1 MEVRSSCFSWV
12 CSSDQ
17 LIHMLYKYYNT
28 QNIQILWYNQMFFQ
42 GVEHL
47 EMPVDK
53 KEELKWKS
61 HLPSVTRMVV
71 SDFGFVQICPKNHN
85 RLIVLLW
92 IVDVLFQLKQQR
104 LWLSHSSKGFVLPSF
119 FASYYN
125 FSQLFWLQRLYSG
138 LEDVRVRTA
147 EAEQEKQ
154 GPSSQKV
161 KSPGCTVRALLH
173 SLLLCSLSSVPRS
186 CVGFDAR
193 ITSTQLHGLGGTA
206 PDRNGHLLSTAPE
219 RPPRAQKLGCA
230 RGELTQSVAP
240 FASKKVFHYLLLPRA

>member
-1 MEVRSSCFSWV
+1 M
-12 CSSDQ
+12 
-17 LIHMLYKYYNT
+17 
-28 QNIQILWYNQMFFQ
+28 
-42 GVEHL
+42 
-47 EMPVDK
+47 
-53 KEELKWKS
+53 
-61 HLPSVTRMVV
+61 
-71 SDFGFVQICPKNHN
+71 
-85 RLIVLLW
+85 
-92 IVDVLFQLKQQR
+92 DVLFQLEQQR

-154 GPSSQKV
+154 GPCSQKV

-173 SLLLCSLSSVPRS
+173 SLLLCSLSSVPHS

-230 RGELTQSVAP
+230 RGELTQSV
-240 FASKKVFHYLLLPRA
+240 LRLLPRRYFIIYFCPVPKRKVVWAWDSLLVF